1 MFRFLF
7 LTMPNQYRQ
16 CEFPIDAQQ
25 RVLLCILPLDRRF
38 HPVRRFGVCRK
49 TAIVLTI
56 LICLLI
62 YDFVQPLRRCRS
74 LSWLFLPKAVFL
86 VVLKVFGPYD
96 IIIYFRTNKINL
108 SMDLP
113 AMLRSPETLY
123 LLRVGIAMQAG
134 VGY

>member
-86 VVLKVFGPYD
+86 IVLKVFDPYD
-96 IIIYFRTNKINL
+96 IIIYFKTNKINTPFCLAIKRKPPMIL
-108 SMDLP
+108 SS
-113 AMLRSPETLY
+113 A
-123 LLRVGIAMQAG
+123 AG
-134 VGY
+134 LFNKNS